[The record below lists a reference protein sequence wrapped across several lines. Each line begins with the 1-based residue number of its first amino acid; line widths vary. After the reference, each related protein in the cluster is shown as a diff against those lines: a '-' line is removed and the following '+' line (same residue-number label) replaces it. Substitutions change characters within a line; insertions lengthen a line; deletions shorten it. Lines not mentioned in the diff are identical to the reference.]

1 MSEALFPL
9 TFYRNTSRHDGY
21 KEKKIEK
28 IISDHRP
35 RKKEQQILDKLTDI
49 ESDIKG
55 VEIALEERN
64 LEEEIENE
72 DNTMIIAIA
81 AGVGCLFMLSILLV
95 VACCISRKV
104 IFFIR
109 GAIWSV
115 SLNYV
120 GHFEGLSLHKYL

>member
-9 TFYRNTSRHDGY
+9 TFYRNTPRHDGY
-21 KEKKIEK
+21 KEKIEK
-28 IISDHRP
+28 IISDHRN
-35 RKKEQQILDKLTDI
+35 RKKEILDKLTDI

-81 AGVGCLFMLSILLV
+81 AGVGCLFMLSLLLV

-104 IFFIR
+104 IFFTR
-109 GAIWSV
+109 GAIGFT
-115 SLNYV
+115 NF
-120 GHFEGLSLHKYL
+120 GHFEGLSMHKYL

>member
-9 TFYRNTSRHDGY
+9 TFYRNTPRDTATDT
-21 KEKKIEK
+21 KKKIEK
-28 IISDHRP
+28 IISDHRN

-64 LEEEIENE
+64 LEKEIEKE

-81 AGVGCLFMLSILLV
+81 AGVGCLFMLSVLLV

-109 GAIWSV
+109 GA
-115 SLNYV
+115 
-120 GHFEGLSLHKYL
+120 H